1 MKKIIL
7 FVSVF
12 FIYSFHDFHFTHT
25 TLYYNPGLD
34 NVEIT
39 VKVAI
44 EDLER
49 SLQNK
54 SLDKMR
60 IGTKKENQMVDKL
73 IRKYFNQHLSF
84 SINNEPIAYEYIG
97 KEINK
102 DLHDIY
108 LYFEISKLEK
118 VEINSIYIEN
128 TLFLEISPNQTNIVI
143 VECNDQNF
151 NLTFTKDLK
160 NKKIILNK

>member
-12 FIYSFHDFHFTHT
+12 FIYSFHDFHLTHT
-25 TLYYNPGLD
+25 TLYYNPELD
-34 NVEIT
+34 NIEIT
-39 VKVAI
+39 VKIAI

-102 DLHDIY
+102 NLHDIY
-108 LYFEISKLEK
+108 LYFEISNLEK

-143 VECNDQNF
+143 VECNEQNL